1 MKRHLFLI
9 AFLFAASTAH
19 AEDDQSNMK
28 QMVIVESTKQYEAAM
43 KTAAKAAAHFKLPL
57 QMEGLSA
64 NETTGLTYSKA
75 ECKKQLANWPC
86 YDPRGPSDDGAFV
99 SVEYSSAF
107 VGWNKGYYVVIITHA
122 YSGDPVIEATLKRA
136 KKLWPDAYTKSTE
149 VYVGCSQ

>member
-75 ECKKQLANWPC
+75 ECKKQRANWPC

>member
-1 MKRHLFLI
+1 MTRHLFLT
-9 AFLFAASTAH
+9 ALLLAAGTAH
-19 AEDDQSNMK
+19 GEGDQANMK
-28 QMVIVESTKQYEAAM
+28 QLVIVESTKQYEAAM
-43 KTAAKAAAHFKLPL
+43 KTAAKAAAYFKLPF

-75 ECKKQLANWPC
+75 ECKKQRADWPC

-107 VGWNKGYYVVIITHA
+107 LGWNKGYYVVVVTHA
-122 YSGDPVIEATLKRA
+122 YSGDPLIEATLKRA
-136 KKLWPDAYTKSTE
+136 KKQWPDAYTKTTE